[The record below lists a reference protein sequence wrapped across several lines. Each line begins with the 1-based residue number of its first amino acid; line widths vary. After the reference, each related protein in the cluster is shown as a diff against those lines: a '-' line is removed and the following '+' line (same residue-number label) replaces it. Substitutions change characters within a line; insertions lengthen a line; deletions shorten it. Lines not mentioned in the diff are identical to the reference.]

1 MTARKQ
7 VCFMGTAL
15 DDLRTFSEPARRQAG
30 HQIDLLQHG
39 LQPNDFKPMPT
50 VGRGVEE
57 IRIRDESGAYRVIY
71 IARLARA
78 VYVLHCFKKKTQKTS
93 RLDLELAA
101 SRYRQVIKGLA
112 P

>member
-1 MTARKQ
+1 MTARKH
-7 VCFMGTAL
+7 VCFLGTAL
-15 DDLRTFSEPARRQAG
+15 DDLRTFPESARRRAG
-30 HQIDLLQHG
+30 HQLDQVQHG
-39 LQPNDFKPMPT
+39 LQPDDFKPMPA

-78 VYVLHCFKKKTQKTS
+78 VYVLHCFNKKTQKTS

-101 SRYRQVIKGLA
+101 SRYRQLIKDLT

>member
-7 VCFMGTAL
+7 VCFLGAAL
-15 DDLRTFSEPARRQAG
+15 NDLRSFPEPARRQAG
-30 HQIDLLQHG
+30 YQIDRLQHG
-39 LQPNDFKPMPT
+39 LQPGDFKPMPT
-50 VGRGVEE
+50 IGRGVEE

-78 VYVLHCFKKKTQKTS
+78 IYVLHCFKKKTQKTT
-93 RLDLELAA
+93 RQDLELAA
-101 SRYRQVIKGLA
+101 SRYREVTKDLV